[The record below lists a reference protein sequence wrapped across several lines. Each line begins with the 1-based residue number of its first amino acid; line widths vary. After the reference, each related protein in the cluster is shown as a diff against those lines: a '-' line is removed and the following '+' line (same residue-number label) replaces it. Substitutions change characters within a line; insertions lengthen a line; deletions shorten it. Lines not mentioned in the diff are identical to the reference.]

1 MRTEAIPVREFQLTV
16 RNQPGSFAKVAAA
29 LGDAGVA
36 IEVAAGMGRH
46 GEGLI
51 RLVADD
57 SVKTRLVLRS
67 LGISFEEKEVLVVDV
82 GSHPHGLAD
91 VLDRLA
97 AAGVNVE
104 SAYAAIG
111 RNKLV
116 LAVDNLEQ
124 ARAALQRPEQTRVG
138 RAVAEP

>member
-1 MRTEAIPVREFQLTV
+1 MREFQLTV

-29 LGDAGVA
+29 LGDAGVG
-36 IEVAAGMGRH
+36 IEVAAGMGRR

-51 RLVADD
+51 RLVSDD

-82 GSHPHGLAD
+82 GNHPRGLAD

-97 AAGVNVE
+97 AAGINVE

-111 RNKLV
+111 RNRLV
-116 LAVDNLEQ
+116 LTVDRLDAARQ
-124 ARAALQRPEQTRVG
+124 ALSLKD
-138 RAVAEP
+138 

>member
-1 MRTEAIPVREFQLTV
+1 MREFQLTV

-29 LGDAGVA
+29 LAEVGVG
-36 IEVAAGMGRH
+36 IEVAAGMGRR

-57 SVKTRLVLRS
+57 PEKARQVLNS
-67 LGISFEEKEVLVVDV
+67 LGVSFEEKDVLVVDV
-82 GSHPHGLAD
+82 GGHPHELAD

-97 AAGVNVE
+97 AADVNVE
-104 SAYAAIG
+104 SVYAAVG

-116 LAVDNLEQ
+116 LAVDKIEQ
-124 ARAALQRPEQTRVG
+124 ARRALQPPT
-138 RAVAEP
+138 